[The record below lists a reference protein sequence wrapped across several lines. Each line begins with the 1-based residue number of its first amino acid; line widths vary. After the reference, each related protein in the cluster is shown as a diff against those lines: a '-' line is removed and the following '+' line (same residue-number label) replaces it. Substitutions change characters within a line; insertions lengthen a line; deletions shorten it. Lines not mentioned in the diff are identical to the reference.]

1 MIEVLT
7 YLAVLLIGYLA
18 GRGTRKEPPPAIEI
32 MSNQVAELEKR
43 IKYYKELCL
52 WHVEEKEKLKRK

>member
-1 MIEVLT
+1 VIEVLT

-18 GRGTRKEPPPAIEI
+18 GRGTKQEPPPAID
-32 MSNQVAELEKR
+32 NQVAELEKK

>member
-18 GRGTRKEPPPAIEI
+18 GRDTKQEPPPAIDI
-32 MSNQVAELEKR
+32 MSNQVAELEKK

>member
-18 GRGTRKEPPPAIEI
+18 GRGSRAEPPPVID
-32 MSNQVAELEKR
+32 NQVAELEKQ

>member
-1 MIEVLT
+1 VIEVLT

-18 GRGTRKEPPPAIEI
+18 GRGTKQEPPPVD
-32 MSNQVAELEKR
+32 NQVAELEKK

>member
-18 GRGTRKEPPPAIEI
+18 GRGSKQEPPPVID
-32 MSNQVAELEKR
+32 NQVAELEKT

>member
-7 YLAVLLIGYLA
+7 YLVVLLIGYLA
-18 GRGTRKEPPPAIEI
+18 GRGTKQEPPPAIDI
-32 MSNQVAELEKR
+32 MSNQVAELEKK